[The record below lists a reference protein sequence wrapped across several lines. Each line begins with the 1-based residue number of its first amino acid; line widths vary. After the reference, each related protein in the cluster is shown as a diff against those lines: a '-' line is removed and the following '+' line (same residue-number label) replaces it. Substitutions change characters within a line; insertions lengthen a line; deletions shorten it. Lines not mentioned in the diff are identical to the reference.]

1 MSLLALTRLSMEPET
16 GWPLLRHYPSVPFS
30 SERTPVAS
38 IIAAAA
44 GMPEP
49 APAVRTN
56 VDRGSIN
63 CEYRRQ
69 RGPLMAEFPDAA

>member
-16 GWPLLRHYPSVPFS
+16 GWPLLRHYPSVSFS
-30 SERTPVAS
+30 SERTLLRAS
-38 IIAAAA
+38 SRLRPDA
-44 GMPEP
+44 EP

-63 CEYRRQ
+63 CECRSQ
-69 RGPLMAEFPDAA
+69 RGPLMADFPDAA

>member
-16 GWPLLRHYPSVPFS
+16 GWPLLRHYPSVSFS

-44 GMPEP
+44 GMPNQRQRSEQIWIKGRSTVS
-49 APAVRTN
+49 AGDN
-56 VDRGSIN
+56 VDR
-63 CEYRRQ
+63 
-69 RGPLMAEFPDAA
+69 